1 MANKSAGIIIFPED
15 IARIKRCVKPEYQFA
30 VIYALSQYATDGVL
44 PTVDE
49 LGEGG
54 MVAFE
59 FIFDKVRDALETYEK
74 GRQQRQEAIRKRWE
88 KSEQETIR
96 NDTTV
101 YDRIRPNKSE
111 YKTETETEIINRNVK
126 VEEERNVSSQSA
138 PAPAADENVIAFD
151 GSDLA
156 EDIRRNNVADDM
168 IADYN
173 LPRDR
178 VTRSALLEDIAA
190 HGEDRMRD
198 VLTRACQSNTRD
210 RVTVNF
216 WRAILS
222 GKGRDSPKGNGVGY
236 GEVLRQR
243 EYTPDYWKSIE
254 VDLDTA

>member
-1 MANKSAGIIIFPED
+1 MGLKFLQLFADMRSDHFEPLTDEELGIIIRAAMDYAFDGAVPDFPSRSVLD
-15 IARIKRCVKPEYQFA
+15 LTWRRMKRYIDQCA
-30 VIYALSQYATDGVL
+30 G
-44 PTVDE
+44 
-49 LGEGG
+49 
-54 MVAFE
+54 
-59 FIFDKVRDALETYEK
+59 
-74 GRQQRQEAIRKRWE
+74 
-88 KSEQETIR
+88 
-96 NDTTV
+96 
-101 YDRIRPNKSE
+101 
-111 YKTETETEIINRNVK
+111 K
-126 VEEERNVSSQSA
+126 VENLRENGSKGGTEKANRSKAKQTVAKDSKAKQAVANDGIKYDHDHNHDQDHNHNHNQEHKEEEEVYA

-178 VTRSALLEDIAA
+178 VTRSALLEDIEA
-190 HGEDRMRD
+190 HGEDRMRE

-222 GKGRDSPKGNGVGY
+222 GKGRDSPKGNGGGY

-243 EYTPDYWKSIE
+243 EYSPDYWKSIE